1 VYGIHENQDDAE
13 NDLGEV
19 SNKVQQNVPLRI
31 DTHGNG
37 VFLVPAGRARY
48 VACDEVERPVGTR
61 QPEHRAGELAAATS
75 LTRRMGGG

>member
-1 VYGIHENQDDAE
+1 MYGIHENQDDAE

-37 VFLVPAGRARY
+37 VFLVPAGRVHY
-48 VACDEVERPVGTR
+48 GVCDEVGHPWARNG
-61 QPEHRAGELAAATS
+61 
-75 LTRRMGGG
+75 